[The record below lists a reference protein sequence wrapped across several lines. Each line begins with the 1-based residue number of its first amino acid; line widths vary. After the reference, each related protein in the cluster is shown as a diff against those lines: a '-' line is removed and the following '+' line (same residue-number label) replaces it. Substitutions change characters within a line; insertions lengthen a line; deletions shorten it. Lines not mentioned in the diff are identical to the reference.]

1 MNHYPFSLRKRVLIF
16 ILPLFCIVF
25 FFALYAKFPKVYLSL
40 IIEDGLVEY
49 LQALCYLAASVIG
62 SITAYRLSKE
72 SSKINSVVVLVFSIG
87 SMLIFAE
94 EVSWGQRIIGFS
106 TPEVIQQI
114 NTQKEFTAHNLF
126 FIQRYTAYAYFAI
139 CGYAC
144 IAWLV
149 FAFSFFRRINLLRY
163 MVPGWETITMFAPI
177 AVFYYLHILYFNLN
191 QIPVTER
198 YFIWP
203 EVESWHHQEALELL
217 FAVGFVV
224 VGLRNLYLSRSEKML
239 VDNESRTF

>member
-1 MNHYPFSLRKRVLIF
+1 
-16 ILPLFCIVF
+16 
-25 FFALYAKFPKVYLSL
+25 
-40 IIEDGLVEY
+40 
-49 LQALCYLAASVIG
+49 
-62 SITAYRLSKE
+62 
-72 SSKINSVVVLVFSIG
+72 
-87 SMLIFAE
+87 
-94 EVSWGQRIIGFS
+94 
-106 TPEVIQQI
+106 
-114 NTQKEFTAHNLF
+114 
-126 FIQRYTAYAYFAI
+126 
-139 CGYAC
+139 
-144 IAWLV
+144 
-149 FAFSFFRRINLLRY
+149 
-163 MVPGWETITMFAPI
+163 MFAPI